1 MRDIMLSQSPD
12 QDLEAEEEAA
22 PASLSYRAYAR
33 LRDMIVT
40 LQLAP
45 GALVNEAGLMDELGL
60 GRTPIREA
68 LQRLACEGLVV
79 LRPRR
84 GAFVA
89 SLSIVDLQ
97 QIFELRRT
105 IEGYAAALAA
115 ERATEADLA
124 TLASALAT
132 LESAGPQA
140 GPEADIAID
149 RRFHRAVA
157 RAAHNR
163 FLEST
168 LSRMYN
174 LNLRLWYLAL
184 DKIGPMR
191 EAVEQHRRVLAA
203 VTARDSA
210 LAEAAMRDHITSFQ
224 ARVREL
230 L

>member
-1 MRDIMLSQSPD
+1 MLFEFPYQED
-12 QDLEAEEEAA
+12 ALEEAA
-22 PASLSYRAYAR
+22 AGPGSLSQQAYQR
-33 LRDMIVT
+33 LHNKIVT

-45 GALVNEAGLMDELGL
+45 GALVNEAALMDELGL

-105 IEGYAAALAA
+105 IEGYAASLAA
-115 ERATEADLA
+115 ERATPADLA
-124 TLASALAT
+124 AMQTALAALDT
-132 LESAGPQA
+132 A
-140 GPEADIAID
+140 GPEAGPVTFIDID
-149 RRFHRAVA
+149 RAFHRALA

-168 LSRMYN
+168 LGRMFN

-191 EAVEQHRRVLAA
+191 ESIDEHRLVLEAV
-203 VTARDSA
+203 ARHDGPR
-210 LAEAAMRDHITSFQ
+210 AEAAMRDHITHFQ
-224 ARVREL
+224 NRIRDL
-230 L
+230 I